1 MDIDTDTEL
10 GTEGGFES
18 VTFLKSL
25 HKNEPHFTDFSNLL
39 GISMREGSN
48 SSFTIVNTELYSP
61 LQNPADIYGW
71 DADFESKT
79 TYGLSAE
86 RICGCKCQQVKVTG
100 SKRKL
105 LQRVFSKQPTRK

>member
-25 HKNEPHFTDFSNLL
+25 HKDEPHFTDLSNLL

-61 LQNPADIYGW
+61 LHNPANLYGW
-71 DADFESKT
+71 DADFESKSS
-79 TYGLSAE
+79 YGLTAE
-86 RICGCKCQQVKVTG
+86 PICSCECRQVKPMG

-105 LQRVFSKQPTRK
+105 FQRVFSKQPTRK